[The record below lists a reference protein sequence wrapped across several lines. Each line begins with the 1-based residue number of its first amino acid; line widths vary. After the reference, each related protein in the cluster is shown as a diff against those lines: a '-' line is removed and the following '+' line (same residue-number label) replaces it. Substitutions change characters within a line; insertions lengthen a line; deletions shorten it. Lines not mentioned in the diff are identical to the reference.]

1 MKASAP
7 ATAGPHIPAWLLA
20 ALLALATLAVYW
32 PATRCGFINYDDPD
46 YVTAN
51 PQVLAGLNWESVK
64 WAFCNPVSGNWHPV
78 TMLSHMLDCQLFGL
92 NPWGPHLINVLL
104 HSLNAA
110 LVFLLL
116 QQLTRSLWR
125 SLAVAALF
133 AVHPLHVE
141 SVAWVAERKDV
152 LSGCFGLLT
161 LIFYVR
167 YAQRQSSVEGGKSRA
182 ATSGGASSLSR
193 PAMIPASRL
202 VSSLAP
208 PNHATTPSDAER
220 GRPALN
226 YKLALVFFVLGL
238 MSKPMLVTWP
248 FVLLLLDCWPLGR
261 FTIYDL
267 RFTNFRSLPS
277 LVTRHASLLLE
288 KLPFFVLAAAASVVT
303 LMVQKQE
310 GAVMSVVNLS
320 FGARGA
326 NALIS
331 YCRYPGK
338 LFWPTKLAVFYPL
351 PGHWPVEKVLL
362 AGGLI
367 LGLSML
373 FWVQR
378 RHRPW
383 LLMGWLWYVGTLVPV
398 IGLVQVGEQAMAD
411 RYMYL
416 PSIGLLILIVWGGH
430 ELIKN
435 WPQRGMIL
443 SGFSAGAIIL
453 CIVVTRQ
460 QLGYWRNSEAL
471 FQHAIAMTE
480 DNPVAHN
487 QLGTAFF
494 NQGKMDEAIN
504 QYQEAVRLQPSYAD
518 PYYNLGNALVKN
530 GQTDEAI
537 RQFQEYIDLNPNDPF
552 AHYNLA
558 TAFYNEG
565 QLDEAISQYR
575 EAIHSEPGYVDAH
588 NNLGIALGRK
598 GQLDEAIKQFR
609 EVIRLKPDFAE
620 AYDNLGIALLNQ
632 NQIGGAISQFQ
643 EAIRLNGNNAPAH
656 NNLGIALD
664 REGRTDEAISQYQQA
679 IRLAPGYAQA
689 YNNLGADFA
698 ARGRFDEAIAD
709 YRQAIQIDSNRPET
723 FFRLGMALGQSG
735 RIQEAVAQYREAL
748 RLNPD
753 LTLALNN
760 LAWALATSSDDR
772 LRNGAEAVQLAEH
785 ACELTQY
792 NQPWFVGTLAAA
804 YAEAGRFPDAVA
816 TAEKAVKLATS
827 AGLTAVAAND
837 RQLLELYRAGKPY
850 HEPSQTGR

>member
-1 MKASAP
+1 M
-7 ATAGPHIPAWLLA
+7 PAWLLA

-32 PATRCGFINYDDPD
+32 PATRFDFIDFDDPD

-51 PQVLAGLNWESVK
+51 PQVQSGLTRESVK
-64 WAFCNPVSGNWHPV
+64 WAFCNTVAANWHPV

-92 NPWGPHLINVLL
+92 KPWGPHLINVLL

-116 QQLTRSLWR
+116 NRMMGLRRDDRLPARDLPSRQVSKTDNAAMAATAPPAGATWLSL
-125 SLAVAALF
+125 LVAALF

-167 YAQRQSSVEGGKSRA
+167 YAQRQSSVERREPNAGG
-182 ATSGGASSLSR
+182 
-193 PAMIPASRL
+193 
-202 VSSLAP
+202 SSLAFDLR
-208 PNHATTPSDAER
+208 HRTFDY
-220 GRPALN
+220 GI
-226 YKLALVFFVLGL
+226 ALVFFVLGL

-248 FVLLLLDCWPLGR
+248 FVLLLLDYWPLK
-261 FTIYDL
+261 
-267 RFTNFRSLPS
+267 RSSEFGVRSSELKNGPLPS
-277 LVTRHASLLLE
+277 TARHGEAERRRLTRHASLLLE

-331 YCRYPGK
+331 YCRYLGK

-351 PGHWPVEKVLL
+351 PGHWPVAKVLL

-378 RHRPW
+378 RRRPW

-416 PSIGLLILIVWGGH
+416 PSLGLLIHLVWGGY

-435 WPQRGMIL
+435 WPQRGKIL

-530 GQTDEAI
+530 GQTD
-537 RQFQEYIDLNPNDPF
+537 
-552 AHYNLA
+552 
-558 TAFYNEG
+558 
-565 QLDEAISQYR
+565 
-575 EAIHSEPGYVDAH
+575 
-588 NNLGIALGRK
+588 
-598 GQLDEAIKQFR
+598 
-609 EVIRLKPDFAE
+609 
-620 AYDNLGIALLNQ
+620 
-632 NQIGGAISQFQ
+632 
-643 EAIRLNGNNAPAH
+643 
-656 NNLGIALD
+656 
-664 REGRTDEAISQYQQA
+664 
-679 IRLAPGYAQA
+679 
-689 YNNLGADFA
+689 
-698 ARGRFDEAIAD
+698 
-709 YRQAIQIDSNRPET
+709 
-723 FFRLGMALGQSG
+723 
-735 RIQEAVAQYREAL
+735 
-748 RLNPD
+748 
-753 LTLALNN
+753 
-760 LAWALATSSDDR
+760 
-772 LRNGAEAVQLAEH
+772 
-785 ACELTQY
+785 
-792 NQPWFVGTLAAA
+792 
-804 YAEAGRFPDAVA
+804 
-816 TAEKAVKLATS
+816 
-827 AGLTAVAAND
+827 
-837 RQLLELYRAGKPY
+837 
-850 HEPSQTGR
+850 